1 MQKDILPFQYQ
12 LKKKTIVV
20 KQLHTK
26 QNLLILAD
34 LCKISYQTL
43 QITCQKLIIKI
54 AKNAWKDKKAR
65 SECEFIGL
73 KDNILNY
80 KCKEC
85 NETSGK
91 SINNLIE
98 KFPKTYKF

>member
-54 AKNAWKDKKAR
+54 AKNAWKEEKLDQNVNLL
-65 SECEFIGL
+65 GL
-73 KDNILNY
+73 KI
-80 KCKEC
+80 
-85 NETSGK
+85 
-91 SINNLIE
+91 IH
-98 KFPKTYKF
+98 